1 MLICRK
7 VKMAKMVNL
16 MPPPVRVNVQV
27 PELVVDKNKAREERV
42 EDRVVDRVEDKDRH
56 KEEKLTMVKNL
67 QEKLSHVCGVKPP
80 VIPSTCVI
88 K

>member
-27 PELVVDKNKAREERV
+27 PELVVDRNKAREERV
-42 EDRVVDRVEDKDRH
+42 EDRVED

>member
-1 MLICRK
+1 
-7 VKMAKMVNL
+7 MAKMVNL

-42 EDRVVDRVEDKDRH
+42 EDRVED